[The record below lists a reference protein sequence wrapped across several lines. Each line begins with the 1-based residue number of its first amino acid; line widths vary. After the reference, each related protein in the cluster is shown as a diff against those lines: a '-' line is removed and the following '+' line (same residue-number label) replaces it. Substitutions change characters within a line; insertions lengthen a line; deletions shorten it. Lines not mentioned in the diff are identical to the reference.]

1 MFFQIILAICV
12 THSTPRVLPVDS
24 NQHSWLSKNYKYEKL
39 GNKLRGDTEDSTV
52 QGLRDREIDII
63 SKKSLKK
70 NKTKGVQKKKL
81 IDIQCKNNINTIV
94 AKELVS
100 SENIAI

>member
-1 MFFQIILAICV
+1 MV
-12 THSTPRVLPVDS
+12 TAFTTF
-24 NQHSWLSKNYKYEKL
+24 KNYKNEKL
-39 GNKLRGDTEDSTV
+39 GNKLRGNTEDSTV

-81 IDIQCKNNINTIV
+81 IDIQFKNNINTIV